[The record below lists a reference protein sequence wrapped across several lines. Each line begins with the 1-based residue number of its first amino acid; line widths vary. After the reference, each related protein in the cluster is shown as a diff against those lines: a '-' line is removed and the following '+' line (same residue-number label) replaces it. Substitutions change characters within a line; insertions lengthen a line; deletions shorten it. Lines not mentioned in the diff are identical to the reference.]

1 MPTRQNGVEN
11 RDRPI
16 SKAVD
21 EVPEET
27 PCDDTC
33 KPELFSPSPQD
44 LGDCSMPENASQ
56 DVPEIPLGAPK
67 VLCDLFNSCQDTN
80 RLRSLRRT

>member
-1 MPTRQNGVEN
+1 MASKTVI
-11 RDRPI
+11 RPI

-27 PCDDTC
+27 PCGDTC

-56 DVPEIPLGAPK
+56 DVPEKPLGAPK
-67 VLCDLFNSCQDTN
+67 VLCDLFNCCTRCESAPKFT
-80 RLRSLRRT
+80 